1 MFVSLYGNKT
11 EWVDKFK
18 VIFLTEA
25 REFLLELDEKSR
37 DKIIF
42 NIDKSKIKNDNEL
55 FKKLKDEIWEFR
67 TLYNKTY
74 FRIFAFWDKTEKV
87 ETLVLATHGIIKKT
101 GKTPEKEIEKA
112 ESIRL
117 RYFELKNK
125 RNEK

>member
-1 MFVSLYGNKT
+1 M
-11 EWVDKFK
+11 DKFK
-18 VIFLTEA
+18 VVFLTEA
-25 REFLLELDEKSR
+25 RDFLLEIDEKSR

-42 NIDKSKIKNDNEL
+42 NIDKAKIKNDNEL
-55 FKKLKDEIWEFR
+55 FKKLKGEIWKFI

-74 FRIFAFWDKTEKV
+74 FRIFAFWDKTEKI
-87 ETLVLATHGIIKKT
+87 ETLVLATHGIVKKT

-112 ESIRL
+112 ENIRS

>member
-1 MFVSLYGNKT
+1 M
-11 EWVDKFK
+11 DKFK

-101 GKTPEKEIEKA
+101 GKNTEKEIEKA

>member
-1 MFVSLYGNKT
+1 M
-11 EWVDKFK
+11 DKFK

-25 REFLLELDEKSR
+25 REFLLDLDEKSR
-37 DKIIF
+37 LKIIF
-42 NIDKSKIKNDNEL
+42 NIDKAKIKNDNEL
-55 FKKLKDEIWEFR
+55 LKKLKGEIWEFR

-74 FRIFAFWDKTEKV
+74 FRIFAFWDKTEKT
-87 ETLVLATHGIIKKT
+87 ESLVLATHGIIKKT

-112 ESIRL
+112 ENIRL